1 MNKTEKGAV
10 VTGLKERLARASTI
24 YVTDFTGLKVK
35 NVTELRRRFRGLG
48 VEYVVV
54 KNTLVRRALTDAS
67 VGGLEGVLDGPTG
80 LVLAGADPVAPAKV
94 LADFQKEFER
104 PSVKAGL
111 VDGRLVTAADVK
123 RLASLPSKDQLL
135 SQLAGAFQAP
145 LAGLVGV
152 MSGLLYQMVGA
163 LEALREQRSGAA

>member
-10 VTGLKERLARASTI
+10 VSGLKERLARASTI

-54 KNTLVRRALTDAS
+54 KNTLAQRALQDAS
-67 VGGLEGVLDGPTG
+67 VSGLDSVLDGPTG
-80 LVLAGADPVAPAKV
+80 LVLAGADPIAAAKV

-104 PSVKAGL
+104 PAVKAGL
-111 VDGRLVTAADVK
+111 VDGRVVTAADVK
-123 RLASLPSKDQLL
+123 RLATLPSREQLL
-135 SQLAGAFQAP
+135 SQIAGAFQAP
-145 LAGLVGV
+145 LAGFVGV
-152 MSGLLYQMVGA
+152 MSSLLYQMVGA
-163 LEALREQRSGAA
+163 LEALRSQRSSAA

>member
-10 VTGLKERLARASTI
+10 VSGLKERLARASTI

-54 KNTLVRRALTDAS
+54 KNTLAQRALKDAS
-67 VGGLEGVLDGPTG
+67 VSGLDAVLEGPTG
-80 LVLAGADPVAPAKV
+80 LVLAGADPIAAAKV

-104 PSVKAGL
+104 PAVKAGL
-111 VDGRLVTAADVK
+111 VDGRVVTAADVK
-123 RLASLPSKDQLL
+123 RLATLPSREQLL
-135 SQLAGAFQAP
+135 SQIAGAFQAP
-145 LAGLVGV
+145 LAGFVGV
-152 MSGLLYQMVGA
+152 MSSLLYQMVGA
-163 LEALREQRSGAA
+163 LEALRSQRSSAA

>member
-10 VTGLKERLARASTI
+10 VSGLKERLARASTI

-54 KNTLVRRALTDAS
+54 KNTLAQRALKDVS
-67 VGGLEGVLDGPTG
+67 VSGLDGVLDGPTG
-80 LVLAGADPVAPAKV
+80 LVLAGADPIAAAKV

-104 PSVKAGL
+104 PAVKAGL
-111 VDGRLVTAADVK
+111 VDGRVVTAADVK
-123 RLASLPSKDQLL
+123 RLATLPSREQLL
-135 SQLAGAFQAP
+135 SQIAGAFQAP
-145 LAGLVGV
+145 LAGFVGV
-152 MSGLLYQMVGA
+152 MSSLLYQMVGA
-163 LEALREQRSGAA
+163 LEALRAQRSSAA

>member
-10 VTGLKERLARASTI
+10 VSGLKERLARASTI

-54 KNTLVRRALTDAS
+54 KNTLAQRALKDVS
-67 VGGLEGVLDGPTG
+67 VSGLDGVLNGPTG
-80 LVLAGADPVAPAKV
+80 LVLAGADPIAAAKV

-104 PSVKAGL
+104 PAVKAGL
-111 VDGRLVTAADVK
+111 VDGRVVTAADVK
-123 RLASLPSKDQLL
+123 RLATLPSREQLL
-135 SQLAGAFQAP
+135 SQIAGAFQAP
-145 LAGLVGV
+145 LAGFVGV
-152 MSGLLYQMVGA
+152 MSSLLDQMVGA
-163 LEALREQRSGAA
+163 LEALRAQRSSAA

>member
-10 VTGLKERLARASTI
+10 VSGLKERLARASTI

-54 KNTLVRRALTDAS
+54 KNTLAQRALKDVS
-67 VGGLEGVLDGPTG
+67 VSGLDGVLNGPTG
-80 LVLAGADPVAPAKV
+80 LVLAGADPIAAAKV

-104 PSVKAGL
+104 PEVKAGL
-111 VDGRLVTAADVK
+111 VDGRVVTAADVK
-123 RLASLPSKDQLL
+123 RLATLPSREQLL
-135 SQLAGAFQAP
+135 SQIAGAFQAP
-145 LAGLVGV
+145 LAGFVGV
-152 MSGLLYQMVGA
+152 MSSLLYQMVGA
-163 LEALREQRSGAA
+163 LEALRAQRSSAA